1 MSSVTTNVDVVDS
14 GAGVV
19 DVTAVDVADS
29 VVDVTANAVA
39 ANAGAGVVDVASAV
53 AGVTDS
59 AANILSNNVSN
70 WVDQMKEV
78 SNNVV
83 TTISEPNVL
92 PPKKPVAFLIDI
104 ESKAIVESIVDLED
118 FSVSN
123 LMKVLPKL
131 ITHVENYKNLKGPQ
145 KRSLVIRMVKHLIDI
160 TDGPGN
166 DAMWDPILKQL
177 VPGLIDTLLEVNDG
191 KLKLRKKKLSFL
203 KMFCCG
209 PPKVNA

>member
-1 MSSVTTNVDVVDS
+1 MSSVTTNVDVAS
-14 GAGVV
+14 AGAGVV
-19 DVTAVDVADS
+19 DVTAVDVAADAVAG
-29 VVDVTANAVA
+29 VVDVA
-39 ANAGAGVVDVASAV
+39 ADAGAGVVDVAANAV
-53 AGVTDS
+53 

-78 SNNVV
+78 STNVV
-83 TTISEPNVL
+83 TTISEPTVL